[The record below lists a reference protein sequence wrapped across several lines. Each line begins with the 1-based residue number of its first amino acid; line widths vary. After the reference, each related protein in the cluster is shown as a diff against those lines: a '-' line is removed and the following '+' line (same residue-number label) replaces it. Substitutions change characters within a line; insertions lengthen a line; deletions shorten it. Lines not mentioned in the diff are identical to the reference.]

1 MGTDAKGL
9 GDGPEDK
16 FRLVCITSTFP
27 FISKTYLVQLVKYVQ
42 IVIIFHLVHI
52 PLLQDRLHHLLL
64 ARHRHTA
71 SLEHVDH
78 GETQHVETRN
88 HDQSLIAGGGLL
100 EHKVSYS

>member
-27 FISKTYLVQLVKYVQ
+27 FSSKTNLVQLVQHVQ
-42 IVIIFHLVHI
+42 IVHLFHLVHI
-52 PLLQDRLHHLLL
+52 YLFRLVYIIFYWLGIGTLLPWNMFITVRRDMSRR
-64 ARHRHTA
+64 A
-71 SLEHVDH
+71 
-78 GETQHVETRN
+78 N

>member
-9 GDGPEDK
+9 SDGPEDK

-27 FISKTYLVQLVKYVQ
+27 FSSKTYLVQDVQ
-42 IVIIFHLVHI
+42 IVLIFHLVHI
-52 PLLQDRLHHLLL
+52 LLVQARLYYFLL

-71 SLEHVDH
+71 SLEHVHH